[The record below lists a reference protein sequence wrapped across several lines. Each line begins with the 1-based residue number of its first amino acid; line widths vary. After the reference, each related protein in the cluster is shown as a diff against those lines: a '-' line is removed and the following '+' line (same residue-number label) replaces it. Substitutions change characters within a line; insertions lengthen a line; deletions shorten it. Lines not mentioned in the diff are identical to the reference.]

1 MEEYLPSMKLALS
14 SVSRTEKEE
23 EEERKKEEAAKE
35 GEEEERREERG
46 CRGHTSLTLT
56 GSRWQRC

>member
-1 MEEYLPSMKLALS
+1 MKLALS
-14 SVSRTEKEE
+14 SVSRTEREE